1 MKYGRTALLGIGAL
15 LAITACN
22 SSGGGASGNSGG
34 TGTSGST
41 GGTGASSGTSG
52 AGTGS
57 ATGTSGGTGTTGT
70 GTTGSGTGSGSGA
83 STGSATGGTGTS
95 GASGGAGTS
104 GSLSDGGADATVSA
118 AAQLHVGAT
127 ATYLGGDP
135 INGTPPV
142 LAALG
147 DAVVLA
153 GSSADPKIVGLTKFA
168 DASTES
174 EAFVGRLNRD
184 GTFAWSAPLPPAGL
198 PCGIVVDSAGDIV
211 VAAPYLVDFDLVTVG
226 SVGTDLYLAKF
237 TASGTSIYG
246 IDESV
251 AGVGP
256 NDVLDPIG
264 IAADSMGNVYVVG
277 QIVIEET
284 DTEEVWFAK
293 YDSTGKNVFSKQFTA
308 PPMGLEALATAV
320 AVLPNDE
327 VVMTGTFEGSL
338 DLGGTTLVTEAE
350 GGTQISGF
358 VARFGSDGT
367 LISAVQFGDG
377 LFSEGSALAPAPNG
391 DVLLGGILSGSL
403 ALPGLSLTGNFGMGT
418 PMAARFNRTG
428 GAEWASTLDAGA
440 LGTIPTGAAFDLA
453 GRTHLVGPLGGSIV
467 VANFDEAGAPL
478 TNLLASTMGDAGS
491 GVRGASI
498 AVDSM
503 QSLWVSGVFDTHA
516 TLGTQTL
523 TGDIVGVFV
532 ARIDPGT
539 P

>member
-22 SSGGGASGNSGG
+22 SSGDGGAAGSSGG

-41 GGTGASSGTSG
+41 AGTGASTGTSG
-52 AGTGS
+52 GGTGS
-57 ATGTSGGTGTTGT
+57 ATGTSGGTGTSGSDTGAG
-70 GTTGSGTGSGSGA
+70 GTTGASGA
-83 STGSATGGTGTS
+83 T
-95 GASGGAGTS
+95 GASGGSGATGGS
-104 GSLSDGGADATVSA
+104 GSLSDAGVDATVST

-127 ATYLGGDP
+127 ATYRGGDP

-153 GSSADPKIVGLTKFA
+153 GSSSDPKVVGLTSFA

-198 PCGIVVDSAGDIV
+198 PRGVVVDSAGDIV

-237 TASGTSIYG
+237 TASGTSVYG

-256 NDVLDPIG
+256 NDVLDPAG
-264 IAADSMGNVYVVG
+264 VAADSMGNVYVVG

-293 YDSTGKNVFSKQFTA
+293 YDSTGKNVFSKQFAA
-308 PPMGLEALATAV
+308 PPMGLEALASAV
-320 AVLPNDE
+320 TVLPNDE
-327 VVMTGTFEGSL
+327 VVVTGTFEGTL

-403 ALPGLSLTGNFGMGT
+403 GLPGLGLTGNFGMGT
-418 PMAARFNRTG
+418 PMAARFNRAG
-428 GAEWASTLDAGA
+428 AAEWASTLDAGA
-440 LGTIPTGAAFDLA
+440 LGTLPNAAAYDLA
-453 GRTHLVGPLGGSIV
+453 GRTHLVGPFGASIV

-478 TNLLASTMGDAGS
+478 ANLLASTTGDAGM
-491 GVRGASI
+491 GVQGASI
-498 AVDSM
+498 VVDSM
-503 QSLWVSGVFDTHA
+503 QSLWVSGVFDTHT
-516 TLGTQTL
+516 TLGTQML
-523 TGDIVGVFV
+523 TGNIVGIFV

>member
-1 MKYGRTALLGIGAL
+1 MKYGRTALIGIGAL

-22 SSGGGASGNSGG
+22 SSGGGASGN
-34 TGTSGST
+34 GS
-41 GGTGASSGTSG
+41 
-52 AGTGS
+52 
-57 ATGTSGGTGTTGT
+57 
-70 GTTGSGTGSGSGA
+70 
-83 STGSATGGTGTS
+83 
-95 GASGGAGTS
+95 
-104 GSLSDGGADATVSA
+104 
-118 AAQLHVGAT
+118 
-127 ATYLGGDP
+127 GDP

-142 LAALG
+142 LAPLG

-153 GSSADPKIVGLTKFA
+153 GSSADPKVVGLTKFA
-168 DASTES
+168 DASTQS

-198 PCGIVVDSAGDIV
+198 PRGIVVDSAGDIV
-211 VAAPYLVDFDLVTVG
+211 VAAPYLVDFDQVTVG
-226 SVGTDLYLAKF
+226 GVGTDLYLAKF
-237 TASGTSIYG
+237 TASGASVYG

-256 NDVLDPIG
+256 NDIVDPAG

-277 QIVIEET
+277 QILIEET

-293 YDSTGKNVFSKQFTA
+293 YDSTGTNVFSKQFAA
-308 PPMGLEALATAV
+308 PPMGLEALPTAV
-320 AVLPNDE
+320 TVLPNDE
-327 VVMTGTFEGSL
+327 VVVTGTFEGTL

-391 DVLLGGILSGSL
+391 DVVIGGILSGSL
-403 ALPGLSLTGNFGMGT
+403 AIPGLSLTGDFGMGT

-440 LGTIPTGAAFDLA
+440 LGSVPTGAAFDLA
-453 GRTHLVGPLGGSIV
+453 GRTHLVGALGGSIV

-478 TNLLASTMGDAGS
+478 TNLLASTMGDAGK

-498 AVDSM
+498 TVDST

-516 TLGTQTL
+516 TLGTEML
-523 TGDIVGVFV
+523 TGDIVGIFV